1 MARGQ
6 FRSGTI
12 VYGVKEKGV
21 GLSPMRFT
29 RKDVPDSTMKLV
41 RMLERMIAEGK
52 LKPPY
57 DEATFRRFKPPSRRA
72 RAPTPSAWTATKT
85 TSRLGA
91 C

>member
-1 MARGQ
+1 MMKRVDNAVFDVCQRVARGQ

-57 DEATFRRFKPPSRRA
+57 DEATFRRFKPPSI
-72 RAPTPSAWTATKT
+72 PT
-85 TSRLGA
+85 GVV
-91 C
+91 

>member
-1 MARGQ
+1 VARGQ
-6 FRSGTI
+6 FRSGAV

-41 RMLERMIAEGK
+41 RMLERMIAQGK

-57 DEATFRRFKPPSRRA
+57 DEATFRRFKPPSV
-72 RAPTPSAWTATKT
+72 PT
-85 TSRLGA
+85 GVV
-91 C
+91 